1 MTMRRTDPRP
11 GQGRPQRDRRPGA
24 PAGPP
29 SFLSTPFNLGR
40 QVMPKAPAGPSSQ
53 QATRGLDPRNRPA
66 PQQRRMSSPFRSPP
80 AIAPQGPLPQVAPGM
95 PFTPFSPLGQGTPPY
110 LSTPFDLARPPF
122 GPPEQGGAPPF
133 SDESPWDYF
142 RKQYEKLPWWAN
154 PFSMLPPPIQ
164 EMPLMNPFNMWTD
177 PEGWMPSNT
186 PGLNRY
192 ERRQLGR

>member
-1 MTMRRTDPRP
+1 MTMQRRGYGGATGDPRP
-11 GQGRPQRDRRPGA
+11 GEGAQRRRAQRRRVPGPSMPPPQERPIGFPGA
-24 PAGPP
+24 R
-29 SFLSTPFNLGR
+29 T
-40 QVMPKAPAGPSSQ
+40 SQ

-95 PFTPFSPLGQGTPPY
+95 PFTPLSPPG
-110 LSTPFDLARPPF
+110 
-122 GPPEQGGAPPF
+122 QGGAPPF
-133 SDESPWDYF
+133 SGESPWDYF

-192 ERRQLGR
+192 ERLQLGR

>member
-40 QVMPKAPAGPSSQ
+40 QVMPKLPAGPSSQ

-95 PFTPFSPLGQGTPPY
+95 PFTPLSPPG
-110 LSTPFDLARPPF
+110 
-122 GPPEQGGAPPF
+122 QGGAPPF
-133 SDESPWDYF
+133 SGESPWDYF